1 MAQLGGKSSVESQA
15 IEACH
20 SLGSGDRSPDASAIL
35 RNHGQKA
42 QIRLGQS
49 PANRRRPAALY
60 LPRQQ
65 RCHVGHFSRSRRL
78 RPLGPR
84 SPRFLERRRSPPRPR
99 SCSRSAE
106 VTETPPLLSL
116 RLSVGYRNKTGVLRD
131 VSLEI
136 QPGEILGLVG
146 QSGSGKSTLSLAILR
161 LLHLKGGTAR
171 GNLLFKGEDLSSKSE
186 SQMRS
191 LRGRE
196 ISIVLQSPLSSLN
209 PALRI
214 GSQLSEAWRA
224 HAPGTREECTTAIS
238 NALTSVSLPNDT
250 EFLRRRSGQ
259 LSVGQAQRVII
270 AMAILHRP
278 SLLIADEATSAL
290 DTITQSEILRLFA
303 QLNRELGMGILY
315 ISHDLLSVAALC
327 HRIAILNAGEIV
339 ECGPPSQ
346 IFGAPRH
353 PYTQKLV
360 AALPR
365 LPVFNSEASPA
376 SSRAPEPVL
385 SRA

>member
-1 MAQLGGKSSVESQA
+1 MT
-15 IEACH
+15 
-20 SLGSGDRSPDASAIL
+20 DA
-35 RNHGQKA
+35 
-42 QIRLGQS
+42 
-49 PANRRRPAALY
+49 
-60 LPRQQ
+60 
-65 RCHVGHFSRSRRL
+65 
-78 RPLGPR
+78 
-84 SPRFLERRRSPPRPR
+84 
-99 SCSRSAE
+99 
-106 VTETPPLLSL
+106 TPLLSL
-116 RLSVGYRNKTGVLRD
+116 RLSVDYRNKAGVLRD

-161 LLHLKGGTAR
+161 LLHLKGGVAR
-171 GNLLFKGEDLSSKSE
+171 GDLLFKGQDLFAKTE
-186 SQMRS
+186 AQMRS

-224 HAPGTREECTTAIS
+224 HASGTREECAAATRT
-238 NALTSVSLPNDT
+238 ALTSVTLSHDSD
-250 EFLRRRSGQ
+250 FLRRRPGQ

-270 AMAILHRP
+270 AMAVLHRP

-290 DTITQSEILRLFA
+290 DTITQSEILGLFA

-327 HRIAILNAGEIV
+327 HRIAILDAGEIV

-346 IFGAPRH
+346 IFGAPQH
-353 PYTQKLV
+353 AYTQKLV

-365 LPVFNSEASPA
+365 LPVFTSPTSPTFA
-376 SSRAPEPVL
+376 RHTEPVL
-385 SRA
+385 GRI

>member
-1 MAQLGGKSSVESQA
+1 
-15 IEACH
+15 
-20 SLGSGDRSPDASAIL
+20 
-35 RNHGQKA
+35 
-42 QIRLGQS
+42 
-49 PANRRRPAALY
+49 
-60 LPRQQ
+60 
-65 RCHVGHFSRSRRL
+65 
-78 RPLGPR
+78 
-84 SPRFLERRRSPPRPR
+84 
-99 SCSRSAE
+99 
-106 VTETPPLLSL
+106 VTEAATLLSL
-116 RLSVGYRNKTGVLRD
+116 RLSVDYRNKTGVLRD
-131 VSLEI
+131 VYMELG
-136 QPGEILGLVG
+136 QGEILGLVG

-171 GNLLFKGEDLSSKSE
+171 GNLLFKGEDLIAKTE
-186 SQMRS
+186 TEMRS

-196 ISIVLQSPLSSLN
+196 VSIVLQSPLSSLN
-209 PALRI
+209 PVLRI

-224 HAPGTREECTTAIS
+224 HVDGTREECAATIRG
-238 NALTSVSLPNDT
+238 ALANVSLPNDRD
-250 EFLRRRSGQ
+250 FLRRRPSQ

-346 IFGAPRH
+346 IFGAPQH
-353 PYTQKLV
+353 SYTQKLI

-365 LPVFNSEASPA
+365 GPFLDFRGDEPGSAVANHEKDRCAKRSEE
-376 SSRAPEPVL
+376 SSIPDQMPSIAR
-385 SRA
+385 

>member
-1 MAQLGGKSSVESQA
+1 M
-15 IEACH
+15 
-20 SLGSGDRSPDASAIL
+20 
-35 RNHGQKA
+35 
-42 QIRLGQS
+42 
-49 PANRRRPAALY
+49 
-60 LPRQQ
+60 
-65 RCHVGHFSRSRRL
+65 
-78 RPLGPR
+78 
-84 SPRFLERRRSPPRPR
+84 
-99 SCSRSAE
+99 
-106 VTETPPLLSL
+106 TETPPLLSL
-116 RLSVGYRNKTGVLRD
+116 RLSVDYRNKTGVLRD

-171 GNLLFKGEDLSSKSE
+171 GILLFKGEDLSAKSE

-196 ISIVLQSPLSSLN
+196 ISTVLQSPLTSLN

-224 HAPGTREECTTAIS
+224 HATGTREECAVAIS
-238 NALTSVSLPNDT
+238 TALTSVTLPIDND
-250 EFLRRRSGQ
+250 FLRRRPSQ

-290 DTITQSEILRLFA
+290 DTITQSEILSLFA
-303 QLNRELGMGILY
+303 RLNRELGMGILY
-315 ISHDLLSVAALC
+315 ISHDLPSVAALC

-346 IFGAPRH
+346 IFGAPQH
-353 PYTQKLV
+353 VYTQKLV

-365 LPVFNSEASPA
+365 LPDFPTQASSA
-376 SSRAPEPVL
+376 SSRYHEPTL
-385 SRA
+385 IRA